1 MMQLSIFRDYVM
13 DNRNALNYVL
23 LTPSS
28 RTRHTLENVI
38 QTTLQESGLEPLSA
52 ERNERTGKRRVGE
65 SIKHDVK
72 RDIERADVVIADLT
86 GSNPNVMYEVG
97 YAHALQKPVLPIIS
111 AKNQIPYALAD
122 YQFLVYEQDKPQEL
136 SQNLR
141 IWANYYVSVKARK
154 LVNE

>member
-1 MMQLSIFRDYVM
+1 MMQLSIFREYAM

-23 LTPSS
+23 LTPTSK
-28 RTRHTLENVI
+28 TQHTLENVI
-38 QTTLQESGLEPLSA
+38 QTTLRESGLEPLSA
-52 ERNERTGKRRVGE
+52 EQNNRTGKRQVGE
-65 SIKHDVK
+65 SIK
-72 RDIERADVVIADLT
+72 RDIERADLVIADLT

-97 YAHALQKPVLPIIS
+97 YAHALQKSVLPIIS
-111 AKNQIPYALAD
+111 SKNEIPYALVD

-141 IWANYYVSVKARK
+141 TWANYYLSIKSRK